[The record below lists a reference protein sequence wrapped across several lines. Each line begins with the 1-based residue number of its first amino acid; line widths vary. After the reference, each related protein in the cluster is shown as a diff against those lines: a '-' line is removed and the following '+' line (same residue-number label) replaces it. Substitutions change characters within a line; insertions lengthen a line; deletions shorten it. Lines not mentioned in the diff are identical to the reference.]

1 MPEIVL
7 GVIALLVII
16 YLLRGFATVNPQA
29 LVRAARYAGA
39 AALGLLAIGLFL
51 TERPAAAIFVVSA
64 GWGLFTGGSVWPGGW
79 PHWKRSAPSPGQTST
94 VRTPWL
100 EMALDHDSGEMRG
113 TILQGT
119 YAGTRLDEL
128 DRDTVVE
135 LYTTSG
141 DPETR
146 RLLEAWLDRTY
157 GADWRAAQDD
167 AAPPPGRGTT
177 GMTRAEALQVLGLKD
192 GATEEDIR
200 AAHRRLMLQNHPD
213 RGGSDYLASKIN
225 EAKDVLLDT

>member
-7 GVIALLVII
+7 GVIALFVII

-29 LVRAARYAGA
+29 LVRAGRYAGA
-39 AALGLLAIGLFL
+39 AALGLLAVALFL
-51 TERPAAAIFVVSA
+51 TERPAAGLFIASA
-64 GWGLFTGGSVWPGGW
+64 AWGIFTGGSIWPGGW
-79 PHWKRSAPSPGQTST
+79 PHWKRAAPSLGQTST

-100 EMALDHDSGEMRG
+100 EMELDHDSGEMRG
-113 TILQGT
+113 TILQGSYT
-119 YAGTRLDEL
+119 GTRLDEL
-128 DRDTVVE
+128 DRETVID
-135 LYTTSG
+135 LYATSD

-157 GADWRAAQDD
+157 GADWRVARED
-167 AAPPPGRGTT
+167 ATPPPGSGAT
-177 GMTRAEALQVLGLKD
+177 GMTHAEALQVLGLKD
-192 GATEEDIR
+192 GATEDDIR

-225 EAKDVLLDT
+225 EAKDVLLG